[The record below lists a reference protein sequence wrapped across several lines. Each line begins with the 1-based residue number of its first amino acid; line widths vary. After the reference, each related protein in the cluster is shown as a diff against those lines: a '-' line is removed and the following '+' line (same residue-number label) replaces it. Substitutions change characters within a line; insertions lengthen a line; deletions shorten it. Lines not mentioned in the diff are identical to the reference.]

1 MVPTRMVELSA
12 LPRTPNGKVNWA
24 ALHAAAPIDEAGTHA
39 DFDAE
44 ELVPATGAEET
55 LSAIWADV
63 LGVSRVNLDDNFFDI
78 GGNSILAMAMITRAH
93 EAGLRFTPRQLWM
106 HQTIAELATVAA
118 PSRRVPT
125 VAVEARDLPARVR
138 VTLDSLRAYGHEA
151 LERAGLDPAGAA
163 IVTDVQLEASMRD
176 QPTHNMVSIPR
187 YATRI
192 TNGTINPRPI
202 IRVENETGVSAQV
215 DGDNGPGQWVAV
227 VAMETAIRIA
237 RDKGVGIVA
246 VRRSNHLGAA
256 GHYPWMAA
264 REGLIGLCTTTG
276 PVILAPTGGTT
287 PTFGNNP
294 IGVGIPA
301 GCHHPI
307 LLDIAMSV
315 APRGRIGLALAE
327 GQPLPPGWILDR
339 NGQPSTDVADL
350 VAGLGMPIG
359 GHKGYGLTL
368 IMEVLAGVLTGAG
381 FGWDNRRE
389 HNRQMVKPANFGHFF
404 MAIDPELF
412 MPSADF
418 TARVDRL
425 IEMTKSGDKADGAE
439 EIFVPGEAELRARE
453 RSLKEGVPLRPSTYD
468 ALRKYG
474 LKAGLDTE
482 LIVVS

>member
-1 MVPTRMVELSA
+1 
-12 LPRTPNGKVNWA
+12 
-24 ALHAAAPIDEAGTHA
+24 
-39 DFDAE
+39 
-44 ELVPATGAEET
+44 
-55 LSAIWADV
+55 
-63 LGVSRVNLDDNFFDI
+63 
-78 GGNSILAMAMITRAH
+78 
-93 EAGLRFTPRQLWM
+93 M

-118 PSRRVPT
+118 GSASPSRRREPM
-125 VAVEARDLPARVR
+125 VATEVRELPARVR
-138 VTLDSLRAYGHEA
+138 VTAESLRAYGREA
-151 LERAGLDPAGAA
+151 LERAGLIAEGAA

-192 TNGTINPRPI
+192 TNGTINARPN
-202 IRVENETGVSAQV
+202 IRVENETGISAQV

-237 RDKGVGIVA
+237 RERGVGVVA

-256 GHYPWMAA
+256 GHYPWLAA

-327 GQPLPPGWILDR
+327 GKPLPAGWILDR
-339 NGQPSTDVADL
+339 TGRPSTDLADL

-359 GHKGYGLTL
+359 GHKGYGLTF

-389 HNRQMVKPANFGHFF
+389 HNRHMVKPANFGHFF
-404 MAIDPELF
+404 LALDPELF
-412 MPSADF
+412 MALPDF

-425 IEMTKSGDKADGAE
+425 IEMTKSGERAAGSD
-439 EIFVPGEAELRARE
+439 EILVPGEHELRARE
-453 RSLKEGVPLRPSTYD
+453 RSLKEGVPLRPSTYQ

-474 LKAGLDTE
+474 VKAGLDTQ
-482 LIVVS
+482 LLVVDC